1 MVIVDLLR
9 DEAHLHSVRG
19 IKRLTPFAE
28 DADACLIIN
37 KKAHAQHVATQLP
50 GLENVHELRFRRLVT

>member
-1 MVIVDLLR
+1 MVIVELLR

-19 IKRLTPFAE
+19 IKRPTPFAE

-37 KKAHAQHVATQLP
+37 KKAHVQHVATPLP
-50 GLENVHELRFRRLVT
+50 GSENVQWLPFRRLVT

>member
-1 MVIVDLLR
+1 MVIVGLFR
-9 DEAHLHSVRG
+9 EEEPLHSVRD
-19 IKRLTPFAE
+19 IKRLTLFAE

-50 GLENVHELRFRRLVT
+50 GLENVH

>member
-28 DADACLIIN
+28 DADACPIIN

-50 GLENVHELRFRRLVT
+50 GLENVH